1 MRRSKEQAAETRRH
15 IVKTAAAE
23 FRRQGIAETG
33 LSDLMAAAGLTH
45 GGFYRHFGSKDQLV
59 AEACSVAVESMAK
72 AMESEV
78 TGKSPELGLKAVLT
92 KYLQPAHRERPANGC
107 VIAALG
113 SELGRS
119 DKKTRQVATAGYLRL
134 VKIIARQITGLPDEE
149 TERRATAIV
158 SAMVGAIIISRFV
171 LDRET
176 SDRVLRDTKEYLLRF
191 MDPAGK
197 E

>member
-15 IVKTAAAE
+15 IVNTAAAE

-59 AEACSVAVESMAK
+59 AEACSVAVDSTAK

-78 TGKSPELGLKAVLT
+78 AGKSPELGLHAVLA

-113 SELGRS
+113 SELRRS
-119 DKKTRQVATAGYLRL
+119 DKKTREVATAGYVRL
-134 VKIIARQITGLPDEE
+134 VKIIARQITGVPEE
-149 TERRATAIV
+149 EAERRATAIV
-158 SAMVGAIIISRFV
+158 SAMVGAITISRFV
-171 LDRET
+171 LDKET
-176 SDRVLRDTKEYLLRF
+176 SDQVLRDTKEYLLRWI
-191 MDPAGK
+191 PAGEK
-197 E
+197 